1 RHRLR
6 GRAQRWPG
14 VPGRTRPD
22 GCPVPRG
29 QRRVHRAVVRTG
41 HLRHLRDAGQ
51 GRHPGP
57 SRQLSQR
64 RGTGIQSPVHALLF
78 ARPHGAAGARPG
90 SVADPGRGLRW
101 PRPPPGPPASMDLR
115 QITYFIHVAELGS
128 FTRASVVLD
137 VAQPALSRQVRL
149 LELELGQPLLVR
161 NGRGVTPTEAVALLL
176 ERGRGILHQFDNLRE
191 ELAQL
196 GGGTRG
202 NIALGM
208 PPTVSKV
215 LAVPLVR
222 AVRRH
227 LPGVTLSLSEGLSTT
242 MLQSLAAGQLD
253 LALVYDGPAQP
264 GIATEAVFEE
274 PLMLFSRRRAG
285 AQAPPVPLAALA
297 GLPLVI
303 PRRPHTLRVLVED
316 ALARLGLK

>member
-1 RHRLR
+1 
-6 GRAQRWPG
+6 
-14 VPGRTRPD
+14 
-22 GCPVPRG
+22 
-29 QRRVHRAVVRTG
+29 
-41 HLRHLRDAGQ
+41 
-51 GRHPGP
+51 
-57 SRQLSQR
+57 
-64 RGTGIQSPVHALLF
+64 
-78 ARPHGAAGARPG
+78 
-90 SVADPGRGLRW
+90 
-101 PRPPPGPPASMDLR
+101 
-115 QITYFIHVAELGS
+115 FIHVDELCS

-161 NGRGVTPTEAVALLL
+161 NGRGVTPTEAGALLL

-274 PLMLFSRRRAG
+274 PLMLFSRASAG

-303 PRRPHTLRVLVED
+303 PRRPICHLPGVTLSLSEGLSTTMLQSLAAGQLDLALVYDGPAQPGIATEAVFEEPLMLFSRASAGAQAPPVPLA
-316 ALARLGLK
+316 ALAGLPLVIPRR

>member
-1 RHRLR
+1 
-6 GRAQRWPG
+6 
-14 VPGRTRPD
+14 
-22 GCPVPRG
+22 
-29 QRRVHRAVVRTG
+29 
-41 HLRHLRDAGQ
+41 
-51 GRHPGP
+51 
-57 SRQLSQR
+57 
-64 RGTGIQSPVHALLF
+64 
-78 ARPHGAAGARPG
+78 
-90 SVADPGRGLRW
+90 
-101 PRPPPGPPASMDLR
+101 MDLR

-161 NGRGVTPTEAVALLL
+161 NGRGVTPTEAGELLL

-274 PLMLFSRRRAG
+274 PLMLFSRASAG

-316 ALARLGLK
+316 ALARLGLKPTVAIEADGVDAILGLVADGVGYAVLSEHAMHTTPQPERYLMQAIVSPGLSTRILLASSSQRPSTRAQGRVMELLRSDLAAALDPRGHASRERPEFW